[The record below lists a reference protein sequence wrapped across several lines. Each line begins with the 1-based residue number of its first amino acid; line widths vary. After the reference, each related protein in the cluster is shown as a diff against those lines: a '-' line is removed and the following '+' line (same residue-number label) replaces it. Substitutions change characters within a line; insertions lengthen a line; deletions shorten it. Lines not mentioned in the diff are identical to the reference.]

1 MSDCRRTHREA
12 QAVFGLVGCGVAAPG
27 MPAVH
32 KGRQGPAAHSH
43 ARARNRYKD
52 TSVLGKDGGAKV
64 RQPIDDH
71 VISLGVDPKIPPIA
85 LTDVDFDTHLSRQP
99 NDRAKASEMEHA
111 IRSHIRKQLDEDPV
125 LFRKLSERLNEILK
139 TLADQYDDLITALHK
154 IVNDLHT
161 GSAGMD
167 AVPPDRFWEL
177 FKRPAQDALG
187 ACIFRALYALRLV
200 PPAEASAL
208 KDCLLELA
216 RANHDRLL
224 KV

>member
-1 MSDCRRTHREA
+1 LFLGSLDVVLPRPE
-12 QAVFGLVGCGVAAPG
+12 GLLFTRDAKALSHIP
-27 MPAVH
+27 MPM
-32 KGRQGPAAHSH
+32 P
-43 ARARNRYKD
+43 RNRYKD
-52 TSVLGKDGGAKV
+52 TSVLVKDVAAKV
-64 RQPIDDH
+64 RQLIDDH

-99 NDRAKASEMEHA
+99 NDRAKALEMEHA
-111 IRSHIRKQLDEDPV
+111 IRSHIRKHLDEDPV
-125 LFRKLSERLNEILK
+125 LSRKRSERLNEILK

-167 AVPPDRFWEL
+167 AVPPDRFWKP

-187 ACIFRALYALRLV
+187 ACIFRALYASRLV
-200 PPAEASAL
+200 SPAEASAL
-208 KDCLLELA
+208 KDRLLELA

-224 KV
+224 TA